1 MATELPE
8 NVADVTCTQAFRLKT
23 NMYPCPASRYPSVS
37 PSRSQAPSRPQQRSM
52 IEKQLSNIEKRLRPE
67 SPAWSLRLQDSL
79 AKTIRR
85 NVLQKA
91 G

>member
-1 MATELPE
+1 MPEFLE
-8 NVADVTCTQAFRLKT
+8 NVADVVPL
-23 NMYPCPASRYPSVS
+23 PIPVS
-37 PSRSQAPSRPQQRSM
+37 SQAPRPQQQSM
-52 IEKQLSNIEKRLRPE
+52 IEKQLSNIEKRLRPA

-79 AKTIRR
+79 AKIIRR